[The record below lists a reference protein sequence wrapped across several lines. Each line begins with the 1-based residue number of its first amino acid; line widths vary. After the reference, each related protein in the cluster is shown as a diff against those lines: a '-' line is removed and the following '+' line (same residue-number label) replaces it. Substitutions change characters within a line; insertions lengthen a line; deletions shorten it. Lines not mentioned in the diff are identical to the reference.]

1 MVRRLLGTLL
11 LIAVTLT
18 ASATAAAQDAPE
30 PADVAA
36 PRKDKN
42 SAIAHEQLVAKAK
55 QGRIDAY
62 FLGDS
67 IIRRWGA
74 LDYPAFLANWNEN
87 FHGWNAG
94 NFGWGADSTQHVL
107 WRIENGELDGVNPKV
122 IVILAGTNNVGKKPR
137 DEAEIAGIVRGV
149 KAIVETCRRKAP
161 QATIVLTG
169 IFPRNDNL
177 AVMPTITAIN
187 RQLGALADGTR
198 VRFLDLSDK
207 LADANGVL
215 VPGVLNDDQLHPSL
229 AGYQIY
235 ADALKPILREL
246 LGPPAATDLAP
257 PPTGDPSAAGRTVK

>member
-11 LIAVTLT
+11 LIAAALT
-18 ASATAAAQDAPE
+18 VSATAAAAQDAPE

-42 SAIAHEQLVAKAK
+42 SATAHGQLLAKAK

-107 WRIENGELDGVNPKV
+107 
-122 IVILAGTNNVGKKPR
+122 
-137 DEAEIAGIVRGV
+137 
-149 KAIVETCRRKAP
+149 
-161 QATIVLTG
+161 
-169 IFPRNDNL
+169 
-177 AVMPTITAIN
+177 
-187 RQLGALADGTR
+187 
-198 VRFLDLSDK
+198 
-207 LADANGVL
+207 
-215 VPGVLNDDQLHPSL
+215 
-229 AGYQIY
+229 
-235 ADALKPILREL
+235 
-246 LGPPAATDLAP
+246 
-257 PPTGDPSAAGRTVK
+257 